1 MIGGLRAAAMPR
13 TTCRRH
19 PLDETYKKQPGGEV
33 IELHA
38 FDDPRAQS
46 DALAKAVRDALQA
59 SLSAHGG
66 ASASGTARATLAVSG
81 GTSPRP
87 FLETLSHG
95 PLDWSRI
102 DVTLVDDRWV
112 PDTDTAS
119 NARLARETLLMH
131 AASQARFLPLVDV
144 SQPLDAHIAALNAD
158 AARALPDV
166 AVLGMGED
174 GHTASIFADAPEWD
188 FATTTPERFVA
199 VHPGAAPHARVSWS
213 LSALKQIDRLFLLIA
228 GPRKLDVLNAA
239 AAAPQKNAISKL
251 ANDKG
256 VRLDV
261 YWCAN

>member
-1 MIGGLRAAAMPR
+1 M
-13 TTCRRH
+13 
-19 PLDETYKKQPGGEV
+19 

-46 DALAKAVRDALQA
+46 DALAKAVGDALRA
-59 SLSAHGG
+59 SLAAP
-66 ASASGTARATLAVSG
+66 ASLPQTDPRRATLAVSG
-81 GTSPRP
+81 GSSPRP
-87 FLETLSHG
+87 FLQTLSTQ
-95 PLDWSRI
+95 PFDWAHI

-112 PDTDTAS
+112 PETDSAS
-119 NARLARETLLMH
+119 NARLAHETLLQN
-131 AASQARFLPLVDV
+131 AARDAAFWPLVDTT
-144 SQPLDAHIAALNAD
+144 QTLEAHIAALNAD
-158 AARALPDV
+158 PRRRVPDV

-188 FATTTPERFVA
+188 YAITTKERFVA
-199 VHPGAAPHARVSWS
+199 VHPGSAPHARVSWS
-213 LSALKQIDRLFLLIA
+213 LSALQQVEHLFLLIA
-228 GPRKLDVLNAA
+228 GPRKLEVLQQA

>member
-1 MIGGLRAAAMPR
+1 M
-13 TTCRRH
+13 
-19 PLDETYKKQPGGEV
+19 

-46 DALAKAVRDALQA
+46 DALAKAVGDALHA
-59 SLSAHGG
+59 SLAARGA
-66 ASASGTARATLAVSG
+66 ASAPNAARATLAVSG

-87 FLETLSHG
+87 FLQTLAHA

-102 DVTLVDDRWV
+102 DVTLIDDRWV
-112 PDTDTAS
+112 PDTDAAS
-119 NARLARETLLMH
+119 NARLVRETLLQQ
-131 AASQARFLPLVDV
+131 AAGAARFHPLVDTSV
-144 SQPLDAHIAALNAD
+144 ALDAQIAALNAD
-158 AARALPDV
+158 ASRALPQV

-188 FATTTPERFVA
+188 AAITTAQRFVA